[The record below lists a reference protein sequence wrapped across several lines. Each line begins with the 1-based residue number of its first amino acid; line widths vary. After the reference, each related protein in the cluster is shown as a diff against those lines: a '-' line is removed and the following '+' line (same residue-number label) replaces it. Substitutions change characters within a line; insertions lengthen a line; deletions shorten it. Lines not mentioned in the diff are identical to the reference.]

1 MLAGILGTFLD
12 LLHVFKCTSFI
23 LNENVNTFMMVF
35 GNFLEN
41 SVQILVTNH
50 ALLKQIF
57 TIVQ

>member
-12 LLHVFKCTSFI
+12 LLHVFNCTSFV